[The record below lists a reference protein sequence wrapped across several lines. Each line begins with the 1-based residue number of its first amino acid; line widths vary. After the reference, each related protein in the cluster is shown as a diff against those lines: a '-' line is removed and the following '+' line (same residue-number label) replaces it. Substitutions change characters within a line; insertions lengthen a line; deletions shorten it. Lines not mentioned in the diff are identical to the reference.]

1 MNLSELKGTQIISGR
16 KINDVK
22 TIISLIEIR
31 LNALKTMTSV
41 SENEIDFST
50 IKVPISAS
58 GYTEANLTLFRIYKE
73 GNLVIDKQ
81 KEELKISWIVK
92 LDTLYT
98 LALSIA
104 FVSLIFS
111 SFVINLLFAL
121 VVGVVVFFA
130 VVFAGIIIIMLA
142 INDLI
147 SSCVYKK

>member
-1 MNLSELKGTQIISGR
+1 
-16 KINDVK
+16 
-22 TIISLIEIR
+22 
-31 LNALKTMTSV
+31 MTSV

-73 GNLVIDKQ
+73 GNIVIDKQ